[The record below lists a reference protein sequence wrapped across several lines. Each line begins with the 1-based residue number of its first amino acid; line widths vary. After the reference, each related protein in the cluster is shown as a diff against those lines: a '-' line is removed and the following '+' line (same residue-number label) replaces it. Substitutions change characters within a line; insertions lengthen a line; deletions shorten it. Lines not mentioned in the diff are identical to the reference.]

1 MDLINLNNSS
11 IIRLRRFLKNL
22 EKLLISIDL
31 IKAKYIE
38 FYIKI
43 INILNKS
50 K

>member
-1 MDLINLNNSS
+1 MDFNNSS

-22 EKLLISIDL
+22 EKSLISIGL

-38 FYIKI
+38 FYIKT
-43 INILNKS
+43 INKLNRS

>member
-1 MDLINLNNSS
+1 MDLINLNNSN

-22 EKLLISIDL
+22 KRLLISIGL

-38 FYIKI
+38 FYTRT
-43 INILNKS
+43 INILNRS